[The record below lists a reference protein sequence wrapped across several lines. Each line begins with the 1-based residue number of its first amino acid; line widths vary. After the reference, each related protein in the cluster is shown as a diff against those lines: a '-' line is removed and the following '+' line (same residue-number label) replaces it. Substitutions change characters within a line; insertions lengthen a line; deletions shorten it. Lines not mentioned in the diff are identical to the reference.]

1 MKILELRGLKA
12 VRIYQLYQQMLIA
25 YAIMPTTRANSI
37 KEFLCD
43 FESKD
48 IETKRKILRCAAM
61 FYDFSDD
68 DLKNILD
75 FVVADITNVELSQQV
90 HVMTPD
96 EIITTVAD
104 VLLKCSEIKSFF
116 WMGNEPTESP
126 TFPSN

>member
-1 MKILELRGLKA
+1 MKILELHGLKA

-25 YAIMPTTRANSI
+25 YAIMPTTRAKSV
-37 KEFLCD
+37 KDFLCD
-43 FESKD
+43 FENKD
-48 IETKRKILRCAAM
+48 TEEKRDILRCAAM

-75 FVVADITNVELSQQV
+75 FVVADNTRVELSQQV
-90 HVMTPD
+90 QIMAPND
-96 EIITTVAD
+96 IIIAVAD

-116 WMGNEPTESP
+116 WVGNEPTESP

>member
-25 YAIMPTTRANSI
+25 YAIMPTTRAKSV
-37 KEFLCD
+37 KDFLCD
-43 FESKD
+43 FENKD
-48 IETKRKILRCAAM
+48 TEEKRDILRCAAM

-75 FVVADITNVELSQQV
+75 FAVSDNTKVELSQQV
-90 HVMTPD
+90 QIMAPND
-96 EIITTVAD
+96 IIITVAD

-116 WMGNEPTESP
+116 WVGNEPTESP